1 MSRYTKYISHSRTP
15 QTQPAS
21 PKQARNAAGG
31 FAFVVSPWT
40 QLERFLILGA
50 EGGTYYAAA
59 PRAGLR

>member
-1 MSRYTKYISHSRTP
+1 MSRYTKYIKLGSTP